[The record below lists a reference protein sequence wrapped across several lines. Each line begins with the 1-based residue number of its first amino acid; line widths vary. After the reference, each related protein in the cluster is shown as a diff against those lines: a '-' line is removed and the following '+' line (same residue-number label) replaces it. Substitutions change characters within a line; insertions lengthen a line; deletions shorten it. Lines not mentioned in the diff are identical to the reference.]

1 MLWTQVLY
9 IGIVTVSGAWFYF
22 ALQYS
27 GRSVGL
33 RNVIWLLVE
42 PALVLIFVW
51 NDALHS
57 LYWHRIEIVQEGG
70 FSVIALTQGLGLWLH
85 ATYSYILL
93 LISLVVLVRCYLRAH
108 GPYRKQIGAL
118 IAASTVPWLANFIY
132 LFSLSPFPFLDLTP
146 FAFAFTGAISVWAL
160 FRFRLFDLTPVARDL
175 LIEHMSYGVLVLDD
189 KGDIIDVNPAAR
201 NLFVLEK
208 ELVGLGIDEVS
219 TEIANWLEGGVSEV
233 QRTELMLGASGHICE
248 VALFPLESAGGE
260 SRGHLLMLQDI
271 SERKRLEAGDSVSR
285 QMREDIWGM
294 ERGEDIDKVL
304 QHSYAML
311 QALGVPFAYCGL
323 NIFDPNSASLKYS
336 SYELDAGG
344 QRVGEH
350 ITYEHSNELISGVW
364 RSGQPLY
371 RPDLHNDDA
380 YGERA
385 VIDEMFAA
393 EIRCVIDV
401 PFSHGTLAANS
412 TQVDAFPA
420 VAVESI
426 KLVADLLSE
435 AFRRCDDI
443 RASERH
449 LAELQH
455 EVDEHRRTAEE
466 LLIAKDAAES
476 ATEAKSKFLAN
487 MSHEIRTPMNA
498 VLGMTELLLET
509 KLNDEQREHLQ
520 LVYSSAGNLLKLLND
535 LLEFS
540 RAEHHAVRLEDE
552 PFLLRECVEQAV
564 ATVKPLAQSKSL
576 SVSWNTDDSVAEL
589 YKGDAGRLSQ
599 ILINLAGNAIKF
611 TNEGTVAVEVAV
623 EESREGE
630 DVLRFAV
637 VDTGVGIEE
646 DMVGEVFGAF
656 TQADASTT
664 RQFGGTGLGLAISK
678 HLVELMDGTIWVES
692 QFGQGSTFLFT
703 VRLGW
708 VGPEMV
714 ELAEPAVPKPSV
726 ARPALQQSAQRVLLV
741 EDMESNQRVVQSML
755 GRCGHEVVIMSS
767 GSAAL
772 VHLQQD
778 RAFDLVL
785 MDLQMPGMSGYE
797 TTEVI
802 REQERE
808 NKYPALK
815 IVALTGNALAG
826 DREACLAAGMDDY
839 LAKPFRSAEL
849 LALIETVQEA
859 GGELEVAR
867 ASLLEGVDG
876 DEELLREL
884 VGLILEARIR
894 SQGKIREA
902 VESGDAEELIGTV
915 HVYKGVL
922 GVLGENGAF
931 RAAAELE
938 QCARTGDV
946 GDAAGLFEK
955 LIEAVEQHERVLREV
970 IR

>member
-1 MLWTQVLY
+1 MGPFCRLCV
-9 IGIVTVSGAWFYF
+9 VS
-22 ALQYS
+22 
-27 GRSVGL
+27 
-33 RNVIWLLVE
+33 
-42 PALVLIFVW
+42 
-51 NDALHS
+51 D
-57 LYWHRIEIVQEGG
+57 
-70 FSVIALTQGLGLWLH
+70 
-85 ATYSYILL
+85 
-93 LISLVVLVRCYLRAH
+93 
-108 GPYRKQIGAL
+108 
-118 IAASTVPWLANFIY
+118 
-132 LFSLSPFPFLDLTP
+132 LDLTENRR
-146 FAFAFTGAISVWAL
+146 FLRVHN
-160 FRFRLFDLTPVARDL
+160 RFRLFDLTPVARDL

-189 KGDIIDVNPAAR
+189 QGDIIDVNSAAR

-271 SERKRLEAGDSVSR
+271 SERKGLEAGDSVSR
-285 QMREDIWGM
+285 QMREDIWVM

-385 VIDEMFAA
+385 VIDEMFAE

-420 VAVESI
+420 VVVESI

-520 LVYSSAGNLLKLLND
+520 LVYSSAGNQLKLLND

-552 PFLLRECVEQAV
+552 PFLLRECVE
-564 ATVKPLAQSKSL
+564 
-576 SVSWNTDDSVAEL
+576 
-589 YKGDAGRLSQ
+589 
-599 ILINLAGNAIKF
+599 
-611 TNEGTVAVEVAV
+611 
-623 EESREGE
+623 
-630 DVLRFAV
+630 
-637 VDTGVGIEE
+637 
-646 DMVGEVFGAF
+646 
-656 TQADASTT
+656 
-664 RQFGGTGLGLAISK
+664 
-678 HLVELMDGTIWVES
+678 
-692 QFGQGSTFLFT
+692 
-703 VRLGW
+703 
-708 VGPEMV
+708 
-714 ELAEPAVPKPSV
+714 
-726 ARPALQQSAQRVLLV
+726 
-741 EDMESNQRVVQSML
+741 
-755 GRCGHEVVIMSS
+755 
-767 GSAAL
+767 
-772 VHLQQD
+772 
-778 RAFDLVL
+778 
-785 MDLQMPGMSGYE
+785 
-797 TTEVI
+797 
-802 REQERE
+802 
-808 NKYPALK
+808 
-815 IVALTGNALAG
+815 
-826 DREACLAAGMDDY
+826 
-839 LAKPFRSAEL
+839 
-849 LALIETVQEA
+849 
-859 GGELEVAR
+859 
-867 ASLLEGVDG
+867 
-876 DEELLREL
+876 
-884 VGLILEARIR
+884 
-894 SQGKIREA
+894 
-902 VESGDAEELIGTV
+902 
-915 HVYKGVL
+915 
-922 GVLGENGAF
+922 
-931 RAAAELE
+931 
-938 QCARTGDV
+938 
-946 GDAAGLFEK
+946 
-955 LIEAVEQHERVLREV
+955 
-970 IR
+970 